1 MSPPAPFTVL
11 HLCLGNICRSPM
23 AERLL
28 SHRFAQRLAKS
39 YPDTD
44 PAELLRSHSVGT
56 GDWYVGEPMSAG
68 SATQLARLGAS
79 AAGFAARTLEQVK
92 LAEADLILTAT
103 ARQQR
108 SITYLAPG
116 CAGLV
121 FSLLQFG
128 RLAGEVAL
136 PVQTEHIALS
146 PAVVRHRAQALI
158 AGVTA
163 LAARERANRAQG
175 GADES
180 QDDLT
185 DPFERGEEVF
195 AYVAD
200 QIDYA
205 LAPLVAA
212 LVGESPHPDTA

>member
-1 MSPPAPFTVL
+1 
-11 HLCLGNICRSPM
+11 M

-68 SATQLARLGAS
+68 SAMQLARLGAS

-108 SITYLAPG
+108 SIVHYLEPSR
-116 CAGLV
+116 AGSV

-212 LVGESPHPDTA
+212 LVGKPPHPDTA